1 MSDNKKFTTDKDM
14 LEGLLDK
21 LKDVI
26 EGDSKQDIYTE
37 TQVYLRKDTR
47 KFCRAN
53 AMRTMA
59 FLHI

>member
-26 EGDSKQDIYTE
+26 EGGSKQDIYTE
-37 TQVYLRKDTR
+37 SQVYWRKDTW
-47 KFCRAN
+47 KFCRAK

-59 FLHI
+59 FLHT